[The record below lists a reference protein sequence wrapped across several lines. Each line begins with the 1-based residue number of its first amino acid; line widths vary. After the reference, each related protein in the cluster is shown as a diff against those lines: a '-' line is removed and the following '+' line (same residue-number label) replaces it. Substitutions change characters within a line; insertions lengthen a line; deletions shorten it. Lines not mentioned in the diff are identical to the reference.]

1 MGLAN
6 TVLKNLNHAS
16 GGSHRTWLGT
26 TASGLKGISLTAF
39 PEMHDIMILPYLYSS
54 GINAQ
59 DRPTSDEIDL
69 LENLENRLA
78 LPLGAPAAA
87 WYSNGTRIIATSGN
101 SSDKVDQ
108 CGIAGT
114 PSLFNSSVEEDL
126 SEIQFAISWAL
137 RVFMLLGDIRPP
149 GELFSTDIWKGTLVE
164 RIALGGRTRNML
176 CWSIGEYLSTKA
188 CNRCLPLKQG
198 IAVLGR
204 TSHLLE
210 ENVREV
216 MRHRVEAF
224 ELATAMMRL
233 WGSNIADLE
242 RLIRTGYLLIPDG
255 EGAVVLVGGIVHQR
269 IVTNTLQSGF
279 LCCVLDLSPSFDQR
293 YKVFIWNKNLRVHMF
308 SRPRIFAYC
317 IKIAFLSLFDY
328 LRLRVL

>member
-1 MGLAN
+1 
-6 TVLKNLNHAS
+6 
-16 GGSHRTWLGT
+16 
-26 TASGLKGISLTAF
+26 LKGISLTAF

-69 LENLENRLA
+69 LENLESRLA

-101 SSDKVDQ
+101 SADKVDQ
-108 CGIAGT
+108 CGTAGT
-114 PSLFNSSVEEDL
+114 PSLFNSSVEEL

-137 RVFMLLGDIRPP
+137 RVFILLGDIRPP

-176 CWSIGEYLSTKA
+176 CWGIGEYLSIKA
-188 CNRCLPLKQG
+188 CNRCLLLKQG

-204 TSHLLE
+204 TSYLLE
-210 ENVREV
+210 ENAREV
-216 MRHRVEAF
+216 MRHRVEAL
-224 ELATAMMRL
+224 EPATAIRRL

-255 EGAVVLVGGIVHQR
+255 EGTVILVGGIVHQR

-279 LCCVLDLSPSFDQR
+279 LCCVPDLSPSFDRR
-293 YKVFIWNKNLRVHMF
+293 YKVCIWNKNLRVHMF
-308 SRPRIFAYC
+308 SRPHMFAYC
-317 IKIAFLSLFDY
+317 IKIAFLSIFNY
-328 LRLRVL
+328 LRLRFLKFWRR